1 VLNAWGN
8 SKENFFKKTKGL
20 KASLKVVTIKNR
32 E

>member
-1 VLNAWGN
+1 MLKAGKGATPVLLWVV
-8 SKENFFKKTKGL
+8 L